1 MSMAAQLR
9 PGRTFASV
17 ARHRNYRLWFIGQA
31 VSVSGTW
38 VQSVAQSWLV
48 LELTHSAGA
57 VGIMAACQFGPFAV
71 LGLLGGVI
79 SDRLDNRRTL
89 VFTQAA
95 SMVCAAALAV
105 LALTHL
111 AVVWEVDALAALNGL
126 VMVLDTPSR
135 QAFTVQMVG
144 RRELPNA
151 VALNSSLFNASR
163 IIGPGIGGLIIAT
176 AGVGLCFLINA
187 ASYLAVLAALL
198 LMRPDELHPVE
209 RTPAGQSMIRGLRDG
224 LAYAWATPAVLLVLC
239 VMLVVATVSI
249 NFNVLLPVLASH
261 TLHAGPE
268 AFGAVTA
275 CFGAG
280 ALVGALLSATMARA
294 SWPVLLGGA
303 ATLGAG
309 ELVLAPQHSLVPA
322 LLILAVVGAAFSLF
336 TSNSNSTLQ
345 LHVPDR
351 LRGRV
356 LSLYAYV
363 FFGTA
368 PLGGVLTGW
377 LAQRGGTSA
386 AFFIAGGT
394 AVLAAAGGA
403 VAWRRG
409 LPAER
414 RRRKV
419 HLVADEAGAE
429 ATALIA

>member
-1 MSMAAQLR
+1 MAAQL
-9 PGRTFASV
+9 GLARTFASV
-17 ARHRNYRLWFIGQA
+17 RRHRNYRLWFIGQS

-38 VQSVAQSWLV
+38 VQNVAQSWLI
-48 LELTHSAGA
+48 LQLTHSASA
-57 VGIMAACQFGPFAV
+57 VGLMAACQFGPFAV

-89 VFTQAA
+89 IGTQTA
-95 SMVCAAALAV
+95 SMLCAAALAV

-111 AVVWEVDALAALNGL
+111 AVAWEVDVLAALNGL
-126 VMVLDTPSR
+126 VVVLDTPSR

-163 IIGPGIGGLIIAT
+163 IVGPGIGGLIIAS
-176 AGVGLCFLINA
+176 AGVGLCFLVNA

-198 LMRPDELHPVE
+198 RMRPDELHPVE

-224 LAYAWATPAVLLVLC
+224 LAYAWETPPVLLVLC

-261 TLHAGPE
+261 TLHAGAE
-268 AFGAVTA
+268 GFGAITA

-280 ALVGALLSATMARA
+280 ALAGALLSATMARA

-303 ATLGAG
+303 LALGAG
-309 ELVLAPQHSLVPA
+309 ELLLAPQTGLLPA
-322 LLILAVVGAAFSLF
+322 MVILAVTGAAFSLF

-377 LAQRGGTSA
+377 LASRGTA
-386 AFFIAGGT
+386 LALAVAGGT
-394 AVLAAAGGA
+394 ATLAAVGGMA
-403 VAWRRG
+403 VWRGG
-409 LPAER
+409 LPTER
-414 RRRKV
+414 RRGREV
-419 HLVADEAGAE
+419 VTADEAADE
-429 ATALIA
+429 ASLIA

>member
-38 VQSVAQSWLV
+38 AQSVAQSWLV

-89 VFTQAA
+89 VVTQAA

-198 LMRPDELHPVE
+198 LMRPDELPLDLIYE
-209 RTPAGQSMIRGLRDG
+209 ALSM
-224 LAYAWATPAVLLVLC
+224 C
-239 VMLVVATVSI
+239 FFVADRY
-249 NFNVLLPVLASH
+249 
-261 TLHAGPE
+261 
-268 AFGAVTA
+268 GA
-275 CFGAG
+275 
-280 ALVGALLSATMARA
+280 R
-294 SWPVLLGGA
+294 
-303 ATLGAG
+303 
-309 ELVLAPQHSLVPA
+309 
-322 LLILAVVGAAFSLF
+322 
-336 TSNSNSTLQ
+336 
-345 LHVPDR
+345 
-351 LRGRV
+351 
-356 LSLYAYV
+356 
-363 FFGTA
+363 
-368 PLGGVLTGW
+368 
-377 LAQRGGTSA
+377 
-386 AFFIAGGT
+386 
-394 AVLAAAGGA
+394 LAAAA
-403 VAWRRG
+403 S
-409 LPAER
+409 
-414 RRRKV
+414 
-419 HLVADEAGAE
+419 
-429 ATALIA
+429 

>member
-1 MSMAAQLR
+1 MS
-9 PGRTFASV
+9 PPRTFASV

-38 VQSVAQSWLV
+38 VQTVAQSWLI
-48 LELTHSAGA
+48 LQLTHSAGA

-89 VFTQAA
+89 IFTQAA

-111 AVVWEVDALAALNGL
+111 AVVWEVDVLAALNGL
-126 VMVLDTPSR
+126 VVVLDTPSR

-176 AGVGLCFLINA
+176 AGVGLCFLVNA

-198 LMRPDELHPVE
+198 LMRPGELHTVE
-209 RTPAGQSMIRGLRDG
+209 RSPAGQSMVRGLRDG
-224 LAYAWATPAVLLVLC
+224 LAYAWATPPVLLVLC
-239 VMLVVATVSI
+239 LMLVVATVSI
-249 NFNVLLPVLASH
+249 NFNVLLPVLASN

-303 ATLGAG
+303 ATLGAA

-322 LLILAVVGAAFSLF
+322 LLILAVLGAAFSLF

-377 LAQRGGTSA
+377 LAQRGGTSV
-386 AFFIAGGT
+386 AFLIAGGT
-394 AVLAAAGGA
+394 AVLAAAAGA

-409 LPAER
+409 LPEER
-414 RRRKV
+414 RRRKAD
-419 HLVADEAGAE
+419 LAADEAAAE

>member
-1 MSMAAQLR
+1 MSTAVRAAR
-9 PGRTFASV
+9 GGTFASV
-17 ARHRNYRLWFIGQA
+17 RRHRNYRLWFTGQV
-31 VSVSGTW
+31 VSVTGTW
-38 VQSVAQSWLV
+38 VQNVAQAWLV
-48 LELTHSAGA
+48 LQLTHSASA
-57 VGIMAACQFGPFAV
+57 VGVLAACQFGPFAV

-89 VFTQAA
+89 VGTQAA
-95 SMVCAAALAV
+95 SMLCATLLAV

-111 AVVWEVDALAALNGL
+111 AVAWEVDALAALSGL
-126 VMVLDTPSR
+126 VMVMDTPSR
-135 QAFTVQMVG
+135 QAFTMQMVG

-151 VALNSSLFNASR
+151 IALNSSLFNASR
-163 IIGPGIGGLIIAT
+163 IMGPGLGGLIIAS

-198 LMRPDELHPVE
+198 LMRREELHPVVRSQT
-209 RTPAGQSMIRGLRDG
+209 RTSVLRGLRDG
-224 LAYAWATPAVLLVLC
+224 LAYAWATPPVLLVLL
-239 VMLVVATVSI
+239 VMLVVATISI

-261 TLHAGPE
+261 TLHSGPE
-268 AFGAVTA
+268 VFGALSA

-280 ALVGALLSATMARA
+280 ALAGALLSATLARA

-309 ELVLAPQHSLVPA
+309 ELLLAPQRSLLPA
-322 LLILAVVGAAFSLF
+322 AIILAVIGVAFSLF

-345 LHVPDR
+345 LHVPDH

-377 LAQRGGTSA
+377 LSQRGTTPA
-386 AFFIAGGT
+386 LLVAGGT
-394 AVLAAAGGA
+394 ALVAAAGGTL
-403 VAWRRG
+403 AWRRG
-409 LPAER
+409 LAPER
-414 RRRKV
+414 RRRSRT
-419 HLVADEAGAE
+419 LPDEAGDE
-429 ATALIA
+429 IPSLIA